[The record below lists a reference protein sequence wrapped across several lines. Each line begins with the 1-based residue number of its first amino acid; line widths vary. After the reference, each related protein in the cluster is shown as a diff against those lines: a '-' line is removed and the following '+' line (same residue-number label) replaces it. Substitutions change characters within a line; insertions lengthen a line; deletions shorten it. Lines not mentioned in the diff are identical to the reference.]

1 MFSKDAKTSNE
12 METVIGPSVQ
22 VEGNFSGQGNVIV
35 EGGVTGTLKTAADI
49 KIGEGAKI
57 KADVEA
63 QNILCSGEVRGNTLT
78 VKDRLDL
85 TKSARVYA
93 NVKAKVITM
102 EAGAVLTGKVT
113 MTGSE
118 ATEPIVNADTND
130 KFKKLG
136 R

>member
-22 VEGNFSGQGNVIV
+22 IEGNFSGQGNVIV
-35 EGGVTGTLKTAADI
+35 EGGVTGTLKTTADI
-49 KIGEGAKI
+49 RIGENAKI
-57 KADVEA
+57 KADIEA
-63 QNILCSGEVRGNTLT
+63 QNISCSGEIRGNS
-78 VKDRLDL
+78 VIVSEQLDL

-93 NVKAKVITM
+93 NIKAKVITM

-118 ATEPIVNADTND
+118 SVEQPSIQDQAD
-130 KFKKLG
+130 KYKKAA